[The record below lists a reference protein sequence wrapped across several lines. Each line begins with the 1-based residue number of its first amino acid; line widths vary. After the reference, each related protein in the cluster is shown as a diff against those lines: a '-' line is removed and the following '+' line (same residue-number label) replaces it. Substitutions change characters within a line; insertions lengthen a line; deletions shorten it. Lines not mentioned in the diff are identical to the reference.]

1 MGTLSSSGHRPGIQ
15 LFDRRIQRTF
25 YKGGEHKMI
34 TEEREM
40 IVQAVLAG
48 ELAADYLTME
58 EVEAVELLAFDT
70 AMEQQLADAMIRG
83 KAVFWGL
90 DGDPLQ

>member
-1 MGTLSSSGHRPGIQ
+1 
-15 LFDRRIQRTF
+15 
-25 YKGGEHKMI
+25 MI
-34 TEEREM
+34 TEAREM

-48 ELAADYLTME
+48 ELDADYLTVD
-58 EVEAVELLAFDT
+58 EVKDLELLIFDSAIEKQLEE
-70 AMEQQLADAMIRG
+70 AMVAG

>member
-1 MGTLSSSGHRPGIQ
+1 
-15 LFDRRIQRTF
+15 
-25 YKGGEHKMI
+25 MI
-34 TEEREM
+34 TEAREM

-58 EVEAVELLAFDT
+58 EVEAVELLAFDA
-70 AMEQQLADAMIRG
+70 AMEKQLEEALLAG

>member
-1 MGTLSSSGHRPGIQ
+1 
-15 LFDRRIQRTF
+15 
-25 YKGGEHKMI
+25 MI
-34 TEEREM
+34 TEAREM

-58 EVEAVELLAFDT
+58 EVEAVELLAFDA
-70 AMEQQLADAMIRG
+70 AMEQQLAEAMLAG

-90 DGDPLQ
+90 DGDPPQ

>member
-1 MGTLSSSGHRPGIQ
+1 
-15 LFDRRIQRTF
+15 
-25 YKGGEHKMI
+25 MI

-48 ELAADYLTME
+48 ELAADYLTVA
-58 EVEAVELLAFDT
+58 EVKDLEVLIFDA
-70 AMEQQLADAMIRG
+70 AMEKQLEEAMLAG

>member
-1 MGTLSSSGHRPGIQ
+1 
-15 LFDRRIQRTF
+15 
-25 YKGGEHKMI
+25 MI

-48 ELAADYLTME
+48 DLDADYLTME
-58 EVEAVELLAFDT
+58 EVEAVELLAFDA
-70 AMEQQLADAMIRG
+70 AMERQLEEALLAG

-90 DGDPLQ
+90 DGDPVQ

>member
-1 MGTLSSSGHRPGIQ
+1 
-15 LFDRRIQRTF
+15 
-25 YKGGEHKMI
+25 MI

-48 ELAADYLTME
+48 ELDADYLTIE

>member
-1 MGTLSSSGHRPGIQ
+1 
-15 LFDRRIQRTF
+15 
-25 YKGGEHKMI
+25 MI
-34 TEEREM
+34 TEAREM

-48 ELAADYLTME
+48 ELEADYLTME
-58 EVEAVELLAFDT
+58 EVEAVELLAFDA
-70 AMEQQLADAMIRG
+70 AMEQQLADAMLAG

>member
-1 MGTLSSSGHRPGIQ
+1 
-15 LFDRRIQRTF
+15 
-25 YKGGEHKMI
+25 MI

-48 ELAADYLTME
+48 ELDADYLTVDE
-58 EVEAVELLAFDT
+58 IKDLEVLVFDA
-70 AMEQQLADAMIRG
+70 AMEKQLEEALVAG

>member
-1 MGTLSSSGHRPGIQ
+1 
-15 LFDRRIQRTF
+15 
-25 YKGGEHKMI
+25 MI

-48 ELAADYLTME
+48 ELAADYLTTE
-58 EVEAVELLAFDT
+58 EVEAVELLAFDV
-70 AMEQQLADAMIRG
+70 ALEQQLEEALIAG

>member
-1 MGTLSSSGHRPGIQ
+1 
-15 LFDRRIQRTF
+15 
-25 YKGGEHKMI
+25 MI

-48 ELAADYLTME
+48 ELEADYLTVA
-58 EVEAVELLAFDT
+58 EVEAVELLAFDV
-70 AMEQQLADAMIRG
+70 AMEQQLAEAMNRG

>member
-1 MGTLSSSGHRPGIQ
+1 
-15 LFDRRIQRTF
+15 
-25 YKGGEHKMI
+25 MI
-34 TEEREM
+34 TEERKM

-48 ELAADYLTME
+48 ELAADYLTTE

-70 AMEQQLADAMIRG
+70 AMEQQLEEAMAAG

>member
-1 MGTLSSSGHRPGIQ
+1 
-15 LFDRRIQRTF
+15 
-25 YKGGEHKMI
+25 MI

-48 ELAADYLTME
+48 ELDADYLTMAE
-58 EVEAVELLAFDT
+58 IENLEVLVFDA
-70 AMEQQLADAMIRG
+70 AMERQLEEAMIAG

>member
-1 MGTLSSSGHRPGIQ
+1 
-15 LFDRRIQRTF
+15 
-25 YKGGEHKMI
+25 MI

-40 IVQAVLAG
+40 VIQAVLAG
-48 ELAADYLTME
+48 DLDAEYLTMDE
-58 EVEAVELLAFDT
+58 VKEVEMLAFDA
-70 AMEQQLADAMIRG
+70 AMEQQLEDALLAG

>member
-1 MGTLSSSGHRPGIQ
+1 
-15 LFDRRIQRTF
+15 
-25 YKGGEHKMI
+25 MI

-48 ELAADYLTME
+48 ELDADYLTVN
-58 EVEAVELLAFDT
+58 EVKDLEVLIFDA
-70 AMEQQLADAMIRG
+70 AMEKQLEEAMVAG

>member
-1 MGTLSSSGHRPGIQ
+1 
-15 LFDRRIQRTF
+15 
-25 YKGGEHKMI
+25 MI

-40 IVQAVLAG
+40 LVQAVLAG
-48 ELAADYLTME
+48 ELDADYLTIE
-58 EVEAVELLAFDT
+58 EVKAVELLAFDT

>member
-1 MGTLSSSGHRPGIQ
+1 MGTLSSSGHRSRIQ
-15 LFDRRIQRTF
+15 LFGRSIQSTF
-25 YKGGEHKMI
+25 YKSGEHKMI

-48 ELAADYLTME
+48 DLDADYLTMA
-58 EVEAVELLAFDT
+58 EVEAVELLAFD
-70 AMEQQLADAMIRG
+70 AAVERQLADAMTAG

>member
-1 MGTLSSSGHRPGIQ
+1 
-15 LFDRRIQRTF
+15 
-25 YKGGEHKMI
+25 MI

-48 ELAADYLTME
+48 KLDADYLTIN

-70 AMEQQLADAMIRG
+70 AMEQQLEEAMIAG

>member
-1 MGTLSSSGHRPGIQ
+1 
-15 LFDRRIQRTF
+15 
-25 YKGGEHKMI
+25 MI
-34 TEEREM
+34 AEEREM

-48 ELAADYLTME
+48 ELEADYLTTE
-58 EVEAVELLAFDT
+58 EIEAVELLAFDT

>member
-1 MGTLSSSGHRPGIQ
+1 
-15 LFDRRIQRTF
+15 
-25 YKGGEHKMI
+25 MI

-48 ELAADYLTME
+48 ELAADYLTVE
-58 EVEAVELLAFDT
+58 EVEAVELLAFDS
-70 AMEQQLADAMIRG
+70 AMEQQLADAMNRG

>member
-1 MGTLSSSGHRPGIQ
+1 
-15 LFDRRIQRTF
+15 
-25 YKGGEHKMI
+25 MI
-34 TEEREM
+34 TEAREM

-48 ELAADYLTME
+48 ELAADYLTVE
-58 EVEAVELLAFDT
+58 EVQDLEVLIFDA
-70 AMEQQLADAMIRG
+70 AMEKQLEEAMIAG